1 MRPRRPRRRPRL
13 GLAPLVLFLFLP
25 ACGKKGNPLPPLRR
39 IPAPVTSVHLA
50 QRGDQLE
57 ITYVAP
63 RAATDGGPLPVL
75 ELEILRAD
83 APGDL
88 EKVSV
93 RHRRSA
99 APGETLVE
107 VGPLPAPATTV
118 RVTVRALAKHR
129 PSVRGAIATLTVQP
143 IPAPPKTLTA
153 TLTGEGVALAWRGQK
168 PVVLPRPSPSPVAS
182 PPGASFP
189 RPSPSPVPSAPA
201 TPPASP
207 PPTPAP
213 ASPNPAGS
221 ASPAPSPSP
230 APTPPPFAGGFWVY
244 RRPSN
249 GAFGPPLFPLPTEA
263 REFLDPKPP
272 LDQTAC
278 YVVRAVASTEPVV
291 ESAASEEACV
301 LVKDI
306 TPPAPPEGL
315 TALAGEGL
323 IGVTWSPSPES
334 DLDVYRLY
342 RSPAGAAPTLVATIP
357 GGQTRF
363 EDKGAA
369 PGVAYRYTLTAV
381 DKAGNES
388 GSSNPAEASRP

>member
-1 MRPRRPRRRPRL
+1 MRHRRPRRRPRL
-13 GLAPLVLFLFLP
+13 ALALVVLFLP
-25 ACGKKGNPLPPLRR
+25 ACGKKGNPLPPLRH
-39 IPAPVTSVHLA
+39 IPTPVTSVHLA

-57 ITYVAP
+57 ITYAAP
-63 RAATDGGPLPVL
+63 RAATDGSPLGVL

-83 APGDL
+83 VPGDL

-107 VGPLPAPATTV
+107 IGPLPAPDTTV
-118 RVTVRALAKHR
+118 RATVKAIAKGR
-129 PSVRGAIATLTVQP
+129 PSVRGANATLTVQP
-143 IPAPPKTLTA
+143 IPAAPKALTA
-153 TLTGEGVALAWRGQK
+153 TLTGEGVALVWRGQK
-168 PVVLPRPSPSPVAS
+168 PVVVPRPSPSPLASPPGGAFPRPSPSPVAS
-182 PPGASFP
+182 APAAPLASP
-189 RPSPSPVPSAPA
+189 PA
-201 TPPASP
+201 TPP
-207 PPTPAP
+207 P

-221 ASPAPSPSP
+221 ASPGPSPSP

-249 GAFGPPLFPLPTEA
+249 GAFGRPLFPLPTEA
-263 REFLDPKPP
+263 REFLDPGAT

-323 IGVTWSPSPES
+323 IELTWSPSPES

-342 RSPAGAAPTLVATIP
+342 RSAAGAAPTLVATVP

-363 EDKGAA
+363 EDKSAA